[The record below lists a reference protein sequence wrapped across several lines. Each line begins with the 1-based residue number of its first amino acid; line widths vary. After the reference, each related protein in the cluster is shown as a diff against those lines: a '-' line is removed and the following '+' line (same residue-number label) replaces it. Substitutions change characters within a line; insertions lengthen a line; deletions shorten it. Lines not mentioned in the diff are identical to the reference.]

1 MVNGSLMMQMKY
13 GSSKHKYGK
22 ALSTALA
29 LLLAVAS
36 IVVPE
41 DTYAVSTFTGTDING
56 YTSGANEWQIID
68 RSYPGPYKGE
78 DVTASWDNSSN
89 ASYSNSS
96 VAGTAADVRM
106 TNTVL
111 STSTENEFVM
121 YTCIE
126 PKISWQEVLELN
138 TIECTNAGN
147 GVTPPAW
154 LSSGHVSYLVPDKD
168 AAHPIAIHLRY
179 YADMNSN
186 GKHDTGEKYLTDVIT
201 MYADTQSVPNGTA
214 AFGNPL
220 LTSILYPGSPNG
232 TFGGV
237 RKFSISGGETVDC
250 PIDAKIY
257 NKFDFSD
264 KPVRADQYT
273 ANIADFIDVYG
284 DSVDYRGDSCNVND
298 SQIIW
303 NMGGVDLGKL
313 NYRIEN
319 NIVKI
324 DGTLRSLS
332 NGKVTYY
339 RKDAYQMTYRFSLDV
354 TAKGSNEEAFVSCKN
369 GTPTTDTTAD
379 FANQVTKAP
388 DNASKAAKLTY
399 KVDGN
404 SASNYIG
411 YLNPNFVKGLLY
423 DVKFDKVVKDSSIPL
438 EGVRFKLT
446 RKAGDGSGTKSDTRQ
461 YTFQHGNEDP
471 NVEITESD
479 GSIRFKNMP
488 WGYYELTEISLNGSD
503 SFQQDYLVNAEQGKL
518 PKGIPALDSKA
529 TGTNDGTAAVGWVI
543 RGNNSDGKLVQNG
556 GDKLADQGCNP
567 DYQMYVFRPNEF
579 NRREGFVENEP
590 YWAEVTVKKKVEKYD
605 QLIDSLKNTEFGFK
619 TKGDDTTYK
628 YPVLTDT
635 EKKEF
640 GENDASLKHG
650 EQVTY
655 KVMIPR
661 TGADIDI
668 NEILSGDAKKSFTY
682 KESKVTGNY
691 GTVTQNKTG
700 VTVHAVAGYSGDT
713 KSFTAEITN
722 IPVTKLYIK
731 KVIDNYQSELANDE
745 FMINISNQSGSV
757 DTGVVLKHNE
767 TTGPAIIITQAG
779 SVNIDEIIPEEYT
792 WVSNEVTKG
801 SATVSG
807 KTVNLELGDEVTVA
821 VHNKYG
827 WQPYFHD
834 FDTKTNSFDHTKTS
848 N

>member
-1 MVNGSLMMQMKY
+1 MKKWVK
-13 GSSKHKYGK
+13 SI
-22 ALSTALA
+22 LSIV
-29 LLLAVAS
+29 LAVATALT
-36 IVVPE
+36 VGVTYVPQQV
-41 DTYAVSTFTGTDING
+41 DAATPPGTFDDQFIQSWSASAVNNG
-56 YTSGANEWQIID
+56 WQIISKAFEGYD
-68 RSYPGPYKGE
+68 TGST
-78 DVTASWDNSSN
+78 VTASLDAKSN
-89 ASYSNSS
+89 TAYSYAN
-96 VAGTAADVRM
+96 GNGYFGDFRM
-106 TNTVL
+106 SNTVL
-111 STSTENEFVM
+111 STDVENEFMM
-121 YTCIE
+121 YTCLE
-126 PKISWQEVLELN
+126 PKISWQEVLELT

-147 GVTPPAW
+147 GVTPPSW
-154 LSSGHVSYLVPDKD
+154 LHSGHVTYLVPEED
-168 AAHPIAIHLRY
+168 AEHHVAINLRY
-179 YADMNSN
+179 YTMIGST
-186 GKHDTGEKYLTDVIT
+186 KLYLTDVIT
-201 MYADTQSVPNGTA
+201 MWGKTQDVPNGTA

-220 LTSILYPGSPNG
+220 ITQEIHPGSPNG

-237 RKFSISGGETVDC
+237 RKFDIRAGEVVDV
-250 PIDAKIY
+250 PIDAAIY
-257 NKFDFSD
+257 QKFDFSLE
-264 KPVRADQYT
+264 PVRGNTYT
-273 ANIADFIDVYG
+273 ANVNTDKHIDLYD
-284 DSVDYRGDSCNVND
+284 DSFVYRGNSCGVDSNGM
-298 SQIIW
+298 ITW
-303 NMGGVDLGKL
+303 NMSGVDLGKL
-313 NYRIEN
+313 SYTKSGDV
-319 NIVKI
+319 IVPEGCLKR
-324 DGTLRSLS
+324 TE

-339 RKDAYQMTYRFSLDV
+339 RKDAYQMTYKFALDV
-354 TAKGSNEEAFVSCKN
+354 TDNGFVSCEN
-369 GTPTTDTTAD
+369 GDSTTDTSAA
-379 FANQVTKAP
+379 FSNQVTSAQ
-388 DNASKAAKLTY
+388 DNASKGAKLTY
-399 KVDGN
+399 LVGGN
-404 SASNYIG
+404 SSGNYTG

-461 YTFQHGNEDP
+461 YTFQHGNENP

-543 RGNNSDGKLVQNG
+543 RGNNSDGKLVENG

-567 DYQMYVFRPNEF
+567 DYQMYVFQPNEF

-605 QLIDSLKNTEFGFK
+605 QLIDSLKNTKFGFK

-682 KESKVTGNY
+682 KESKVTGDY

-731 KVIDNYQSELANDE
+731 KVIDNYQSGLANDE

-792 WVSNEVTKG
+792 WVRNEVTKG

-807 KTVNLELGDEVTVA
+807 KTVNLELGDEVTIA
-821 VHNKYG
+821 VHNKYD
-827 WQPYFHD
+827 WKPYFHD
-834 FDTKTNSFDHTKTS
+834 FDTKANNFNHSTQK
-848 N
+848 